1 MCAAG
6 TALTSSATFFLPGV
20 PSEIAEEDEGLLQL
34 LQLPDSWA
42 VELLCVAYVEGGVEG
57 VAERRVGGEEGV
69 GVSERGDSC
78 SRLRVSASPPRQLT
92 FKDIQHTCS

>member
-1 MCAAG
+1 M
-6 TALTSSATFFLPGV
+6 TSSATFFLPGV

-92 FKDIQHTCS
+92 FKDIRHTCS

>member
-1 MCAAG
+1 MAFCDVG
-6 TALTSSATFFLPGV
+6 TALTSSKGIAFFLPGV
-20 PSEIAEEDEGLLQL
+20 PSEIAEDDEGLLQL

-78 SRLRVSASPPRQLT
+78 ARLRRLRGAASSV
-92 FKDIQHTCS
+92 HV